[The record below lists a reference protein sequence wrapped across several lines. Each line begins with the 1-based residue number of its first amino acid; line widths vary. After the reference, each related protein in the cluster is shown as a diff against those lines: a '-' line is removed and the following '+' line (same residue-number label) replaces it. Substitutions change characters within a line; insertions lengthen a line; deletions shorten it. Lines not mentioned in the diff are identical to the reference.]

1 MSGRRPRRGFI
12 NRFKVTLAAI
22 ASCIFI
28 AGAWAQS
35 YPTRTIKLIVP
46 FSAGGSTDIIA
57 RLTAEQMRKELGQT
71 VIVEN
76 VGGAAGA
83 LGTMQ
88 VAQAAPDGYTL
99 AIATVSTMIV
109 YGATRSQPQYTVES
123 FAPITN
129 IASMPNVLTVNVS
142 FPAKNLTE
150 FIKVLKANPGKYTF
164 ASSGIGSIN
173 HMLGESFQA
182 EAGVKMVH
190 IPYKGSGPAMQDVMG
205 GQVDSLFDQFPS
217 SKAFIDGGKLKAIGV
232 ISPHRIAGY
241 DVMTM
246 VDAGM
251 KGFTDEAWYGLL
263 APAKVP
269 PEVVARLTEAMK
281 KVMAAPELRAQLE
294 KIGARPVGNS
304 PAEFTAQI
312 RSEIDRMKRLVKERQ
327 IKLDE

>member
-1 MSGRRPRRGFI
+1 M
-12 NRFKVTLAAI
+12 A
-22 ASCIFI
+22 CIVMD
-28 AGAWAQS
+28 GAWAQS

-109 YGATRSQPQYTVES
+109 YGATRSNPQYTIDS

-129 IASMPNVLTVNVS
+129 IASMPNVLTVNVN

-150 FIKVLKANPGKYTF
+150 FIRILKESPGKYSF

-182 EAGVKMVH
+182 EAGVKMIHV
-190 IPYKGSGPAMQDVMG
+190 PYKGSGPAMQDVMG

-217 SKAFIDGGKLKAIGV
+217 SKAFIDAGKLKAIGV
-232 ISPHRIAGY
+232 ISPQRIPGY

-246 VDAGM
+246 EEAGM
-251 KGFTDEAWYGLL
+251 KGFNDEAWYGLL
-263 APAKVP
+263 APAKVS
-269 PEVVARLTEAMK
+269 PEIVARITEAMK
-281 KVMAAPELRAQLE
+281 KVMASPEFRAQIE
-294 KIGARPVGNS
+294 KVGARPVGNS

-312 RSEIDRMKRLVKERQ
+312 RREIDRMKRLVKERQ

>member
-1 MSGRRPRRGFI
+1 M
-12 NRFKVTLAAI
+12 NRIRVTLAAI
-22 ASCIFI
+22 ASCVFI
-28 AGAWAQS
+28 TGAWAQP

-46 FSAGGSTDIIA
+46 FAAGGSTDIIA
-57 RLTAEQMRKELGQT
+57 RLTAEQMRKELGQV

-83 LGTMQ
+83 LGTQQ
-88 VAQAAPDGYTL
+88 VANAAPDGYTL

-109 YGATRSQPQYTVES
+109 YGATRAKPDYTLDS
-123 FAPITN
+123 FAPVTN

-150 FIKVLKANPGKYTF
+150 FIKLLKDHPGKYTF
-164 ASSGIGSIN
+164 ASSGVGSIN

-182 EAGVKMVH
+182 EAGVKMIH

-205 GQVDSLFDQFPS
+205 GNVDSLFDQFPS

-232 ISPHRIAGY
+232 ISPQRIPGY

-246 VDAGM
+246 EEAGM

-263 APAKVP
+263 APAKTP
-269 PEVVARLTEAMK
+269 PEVMARLTDAMK

-294 KIGARPVGNS
+294 KVGARPVGNS
-304 PAEFTAQI
+304 PAEFAAQI
-312 RSEIDRMKRLVKERQ
+312 KSEITRMKRLVKDRQ

>member
-1 MSGRRPRRGFI
+1 M
-12 NRFKVTLAAI
+12 NRWKATLAAI
-22 ASCIFI
+22 ASCALIG
-28 AGAWAQS
+28 GAWAQG
-35 YPTRTIKLIVP
+35 YPTRTIKLVVP

-109 YGATRSQPQYTVES
+109 YGATRSNPQYTLES

-129 IASMPNVLTVNVS
+129 IASMPNVLTVNVN
-142 FPAKNLTE
+142 FPAKNLVE

-182 EAGVKMVH
+182 EAGVKMIHV
-190 IPYKGSGPAMQDVMG
+190 PYKGSGPAMQDVMG

-217 SKAFIDGGKLKAIGV
+217 SKAFIDSGKLKAIGV
-232 ISPHRIAGY
+232 ISPHRIPGY

-246 VDAGM
+246 EEAGM

-263 APAKVP
+263 APARVS
-269 PEVVARLTEAMK
+269 PEVLARLTDAMK

-294 KIGARPVGNS
+294 KVGARPVGNS
-304 PAEFTAQI
+304 AAEFTAQI
-312 RSEIDRMKRLVKERQ
+312 RSEITRMKRLVRERQ

>member
-1 MSGRRPRRGFI
+1 M
-12 NRFKVTLAAI
+12 NRWKAVLAVV
-22 ASCIFI
+22 ASCMAI
-28 AGAWAQS
+28 GSAWAQS

-57 RLTAEQMRKELGQT
+57 RLTAEQMRKEMGQ
-71 VIVEN
+71 VVVVEN

-88 VAQAAPDGYTL
+88 VANATPDGYTL
-99 AIATVSTMIV
+99 GIATVSTMIV
-109 YGATRSQPQYTVES
+109 YGATRAQPQYTLES

-129 IASMPNVLTVNVS
+129 IASMANVLTVNTS

-150 FIKVLKANPGKYTF
+150 FIKILKENPGKYTF
-164 ASSGIGSIN
+164 ASSGVGSIN

-182 EAGVKMVH
+182 EAGVKMIH

-205 GQVDSLFDQFPS
+205 GQVHALFDQFPS

-232 ISPHRIAGY
+232 ISPQRIPGY
-241 DVMTM
+241 DIMTM
-246 VDAGM
+246 EEAGM
-251 KGFTDEAWYGLL
+251 KGFNDEAWYGLL

-269 PEVVARLTEAMK
+269 PDVLARLTDAMK
-281 KVMAAPELRAQLE
+281 KVMASPDLRAALE
-294 KIGARPVGNS
+294 KVGARPVGNS
-304 PAEFTAQI
+304 PAEFAAQI
-312 RSEIDRMKRLVKERQ
+312 RREIERMKRLVKERQ